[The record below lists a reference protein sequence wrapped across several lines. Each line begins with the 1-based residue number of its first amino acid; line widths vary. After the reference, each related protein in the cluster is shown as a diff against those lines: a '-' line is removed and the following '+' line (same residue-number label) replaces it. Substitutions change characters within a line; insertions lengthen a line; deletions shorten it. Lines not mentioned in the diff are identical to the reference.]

1 MFKYSDCF
9 FMKYLL
15 KVVLLFLIIGFAA
28 MWQLK
33 NAVYNS
39 GPLIE
44 TKSIVV
50 GKGANSHSLGDELQT
65 QGIIK
70 SALLFRLL
78 SRLYGAD
85 KTLKA
90 GEYEFNAG
98 ESLFEVMQKIAQGDV
113 VYRKI
118 TLAEGLTARQMLDII
133 ENDEMLSGEI
143 SINVKEG
150 SMLPE
155 TYSFVRGD
163 SKDSIVERAIKAMEK
178 AVDEIW
184 NNRAINTPLK
194 NKQDLVILASIVEK
208 ETGLVQERDLVA
220 SVFSNRL
227 QKGMK
232 LQTDPTVIYALT
244 LGQKD
249 LGRPLTKKDLTFDSP
264 YNTYVYYGLPP
275 TPICSPGIAAL
286 KAAANPK
293 VSNYLY
299 FVASGKGGHNF
310 SSSLKQHNDHVANYR
325 KKLKNK

>member
-1 MFKYSDCF
+1 
-9 FMKYLL
+9 MKYLL
-15 KVVLLFLIIGFAA
+15 KIALLFFIIGIVAV
-28 MWQLK
+28 WQLK
-33 NAVYNS
+33 NAAYDA

-44 TKSIVV
+44 TKSIVI
-50 GKGANSHSLGDELQT
+50 GKGANSHSLSNELQN

-70 SALLFRLL
+70 NALLFRLM
-78 SRLYGAD
+78 SRLYGLD
-85 KTLKA
+85 KSLKA

-98 ESLFEVMQKIAQGDV
+98 ESLFEVMQKIGNGDV
-113 VYRKI
+113 IYRKI

-133 ENDEMLSGEI
+133 ENNTMLSGEI
-143 SINVKEG
+143 SIKVDEG

-155 TYSFVRGD
+155 TYSFMRGD
-163 SKDSIVERAIKAMEK
+163 SKDSIVERAIKAMER

-208 ETGLVQERDLVA
+208 ETGLVQERGLVA
-220 SVFSNRL
+220 SVFNNRL

-249 LGRPLTKKDLTFDSP
+249 LGRLLTKKDLNYDSP
-264 YNTYVYYGLPP
+264 FNTYVYYGLPP

-286 KAAANPK
+286 KATANPDI
-293 VSNYLY
+293 SDYLY
-299 FVASGKGGHNF
+299 FVASGDGGHNF
-310 SSSLKQHNDHVANYR
+310 STSLKQHNNNVAAYR
-325 KKLKNK
+325 KINK